1 MIEKWALAIKKHE
14 GFYPPS
20 PQYPTGSAAYRNN
33 NPGNF
38 RCSGLVMGE
47 FGATKCI
54 NNLAVFPTYEKGF
67 AALKQFLIYAVTDKL
82 RAYKSSMTLLDFYK
96 VYAPS
101 SDNNNPLN
109 YATHVAKDLGVTVN
123 TKIKDLA
130 DTAPAPTPAPTPVF
144 KLVPLSQRDPRWRDV
159 KLGFSTL
166 TIGGYGCYIT
176 CLAMITGKTPIEVN
190 DILRAAGCFFKD
202 KSGQMALLD
211 STKAA
216 KALGIG
222 FLGIQYDINKEPSWM
237 PNIKEV
243 DMSPA
248 PGKQQHFVVRF
259 KDTDGKKKIIDPW
272 TGRIQAIGF
281 YPFVSYRLFK
291 I

>member
-1 MIEKWALAIKKHE
+1 MIEQWALAIKKHE
-14 GFYPPS
+14 GYFP
-20 PQYPTGSAAYRNN
+20 GSASYRNN

-54 NNLAVFPTYEKGF
+54 NNLAVFPTYDKGF
-67 AALKQFLIYAVTDKL
+67 AALKQFLIYAATDKL
-82 RAYKSSMTLLDFYK
+82 RAYKGSMTLHDFYK

-101 SDNNNPLN
+101 ADSNNPLG
-109 YATHVAKDLGVTVN
+109 YATAVAKDLGLPITTRIETLVDPAPTP
-123 TKIKDLA
+123 I
-130 DTAPAPTPAPTPVF
+130 PAPTPAPAPVF

-159 KLGFSTL
+159 QLGFSHL
-166 TIGGYGCYIT
+166 TIGGYGCYLT
-176 CLAMITGKTPIEVN
+176 CLAMLTGKTPIEVN
-190 DILRAAGCFFKD
+190 DILRAERCFFGPD
-202 KSGQMALLD
+202 LALID
-211 STKAA
+211 SAKAA
-216 KALGIG
+216 RALNIS
-222 FLGIQYDINKEPSWM
+222 FFGIQYDINKEPSWY